1 MTSPRDTPDP
11 GPRTPDDLAEI
22 LRQVRRIEIRTER
35 LVSSL
40 TAGRFRSA
48 FKGTGMEFDEV
59 REYAVGDDVR
69 SIDWNVT
76 ARAGKP
82 FVKVFREE
90 RELSVVLAV
99 DVSGSMRFGAIPGV
113 SPRAKLALAAEAAA
127 VVGVTALKNGDRLG
141 LVSFTDRTE
150 VHLPP
155 RRGRGHALRVVREVL
170 VQPSGPGSG
179 VRGPGSPEGVAL
191 EVSPGLLRN
200 LPGFRRPRTPDLG
213 PRTSDGRATDLAH
226 ALDEL
231 VRVAKRRCVCFL
243 ISDFLHA
250 PERQP
255 AFATA
260 LARAARRHDLIGLRV
275 ADPAEAVLPTSGPL
289 VLDDP
294 EGGGS
299 AVLATSK
306 AAAHRYA
313 AAYQTARATTTKQ
326 FAAAGCDLVDLSTD
340 RGAFTALQ
348 AYFGGRHG

>member
-1 MTSPRDTPDP
+1 MSSSPDE
-11 GPRTPDDLAEI
+11 LAEI

-150 VHLPP
+150 THLPA

-170 VQPSGPGSG
+170 VPT
-179 VRGPGSPEGVAL
+179 ATA
-191 EVSPGLLRN
+191 
-200 LPGFRRPRTPDLG
+200 RP
-213 PRTSDGRATDLAH
+213 TDLAH

-275 ADPAEAVLPTSGPL
+275 ADPAEAVLPTAGPL
-289 VLDDP
+289 VLEDP

-299 AVLATSK
+299 AVLATSR
-306 AAAHRYA
+306 AAAARYA
-313 AAYQTARATTTKQ
+313 QAYQAARATTAKQ

-340 RGAFTALQ
+340 RGAFAALQ
-348 AYFGGRHG
+348 AYFGGRRG